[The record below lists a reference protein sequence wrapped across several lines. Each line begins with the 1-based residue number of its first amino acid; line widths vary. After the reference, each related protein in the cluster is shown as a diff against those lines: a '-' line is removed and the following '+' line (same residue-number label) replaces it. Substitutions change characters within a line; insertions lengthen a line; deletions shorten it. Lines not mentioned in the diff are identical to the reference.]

1 MLQAW
6 QEMAATTAAA
16 SALHMP
22 AWPSQTLRQNGHFTG
37 TIHGQKVKTCQHM
50 LLLVLKN
57 ALLGFDHGRKQT
69 DDA

>member
-16 SALHMP
+16 SGLHMP
-22 AWPSQTLRQNGHFTG
+22 AWPSQMLRQ
-37 TIHGQKVKTCQHM
+37 K
-50 LLLVLKN
+50 
-57 ALLGFDHGRKQT
+57 ALLGFDHGRKQL